1 MRKLLL
7 VIVLIASY
15 FLVACSTN
23 PNAIEPNPLP
33 DYDADYK
40 VKKVWSRK
48 AGKGIKKRFISL
60 RPAVS
65 EGGVYVADLNGK
77 VTAYSAD
84 KGKRLWRHN
93 TQDNVTGG
101 LYAGYGVVIYGTREG
116 EAVALSEEDGSEL
129 WRQQL
134 SSEILAP
141 PAANAS
147 MAVFQ
152 VQDDQVYALD
162 IDSGEQLW
170 QFEDQAPTLILRGSA
185 IPVIAGDHVYAAFAN
200 GKVVALDGRTGSPL
214 WERRVAE
221 PQGRSELERL
231 VDINNNLIV
240 EGGGVFASSYQGSVS
255 VLDEESGQTYWRK
268 DMSTFDV
275 MDSHLGVLYVA
286 DSKGNV
292 WAIDQRSGDSLWRQ
306 DLLYGRN
313 LTGVAIQD
321 GQVVVGDKK
330 GYLHWIDGDS
340 GHITARRRHHR
351 KGFASAPVSTGDMLY
366 VYGRKGRL
374 SAYRLIPR

>member
-1 MRKLLL
+1 GWKARYVSVYLDGLSFFHFFFSSRRRHTRSKRDWSSD
-7 VIVLIASY
+7 V
-15 FLVACSTN
+15 CSSD
-23 PNAIEPNPLP
+23 L
-33 DYDADYK
+33 
-40 VKKVWSRK
+40 
-48 AGKGIKKRFISL
+48 
-60 RPAVS
+60 

-134 SSEILAP
+134 SSESLAP

-200 GKVVALDGRTGSPL
+200 GKVVALDERTGSPL

-221 PQGRSELERL
+221 PQGRSELARL

-240 EGGGVFASSYQGSVS
+240 EGVGVFASSYQGSVS
-255 VLDEESGQTYWRK
+255 VLDAESGQTYWRK

-306 DLLYGRN
+306 DLLYGR
-313 LTGVAIQD
+313 
-321 GQVVVGDKK
+321 
-330 GYLHWIDGDS
+330 
-340 GHITARRRHHR
+340 
-351 KGFASAPVSTGDMLY
+351 
-366 VYGRKGRL
+366 
-374 SAYRLIPR
+374 